1 MPRVTGLEGNFS
13 DVLRKTIKNSFKEA
27 TPSPTKTHDWAIHA
41 YVLKKEFFLV
51 YKIKL
56 GELIEQKFEFDLN
69 INYRRHVSYF
79 KKTLMKIKRT
89 KKKIMINM

>member
-1 MPRVTGLEGNFS
+1 MTYWARGKF
-13 DVLRKTIKNSFKEA
+13 LRCIEKNDKKLSFKEA

-56 GELIEQKFEFDLN
+56 RELIEQKFEFDLN
-69 INYRRHVSYF
+69 INYRRLVSYF
-79 KKTLMKIKRT
+79 KKTLLKIKRT
-89 KKKIMINM
+89 KKAIRINM

>member
-1 MPRVTGLEGNFS
+1 MTYGARGKF
-13 DVLRKTIKNSFKEA
+13 LRCIEKNDKKLSFKEA

-56 GELIEQKFEFDLN
+56 RELIEQKFEFDLN
-69 INYRRHVSYF
+69 INYRRLVSYF
-79 KKTLMKIKRT
+79 KKTIEN
-89 KKKIMINM
+89 KKDQKGN